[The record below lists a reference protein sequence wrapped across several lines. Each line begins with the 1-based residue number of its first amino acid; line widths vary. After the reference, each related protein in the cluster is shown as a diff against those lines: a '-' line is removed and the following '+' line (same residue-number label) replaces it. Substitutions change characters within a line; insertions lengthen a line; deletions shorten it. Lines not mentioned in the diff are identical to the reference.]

1 MNGIELLLVVIA
13 AIAVTA
19 FAQRR
24 GLQAPLVLVILGLA
38 VSFIPGLPRLEIE
51 PEVILSVV
59 LPPLLYS
66 TAIEFSFIN
75 FVRNLWPI
83 LGLGIALV
91 LITAF
96 VVAFVANQLTPQLT
110 WPAALVLGAVVA
122 PSDAVTAVAIG
133 RRLGLPKRVMTIL
146 TGESLINDAAALTMF
161 TITTVAVTGQTA
173 FIAQPVLFFS
183 YGVIVGIVVG
193 RLLALIVQLLQ
204 QRLDN
209 PGLETVLGLVLPFSC
224 YLAAE
229 QLHASGV
236 IAVVTAGFA
245 IGHNRARSGYAA
257 RIQETQVWRSVDVLL
272 EAFVFAYMGMQMK
285 FIFEEVTGAGHSLP
299 TVLVAALASLLA
311 VLVVRPAWVLINH
324 ARLAAQESLRRSRRR
339 RHPEREGQ
347 RLRRREELVR
357 RRTDEYNRRHPDHPR
372 ELPSG
377 APQRQPALLPFK
389 HDLVISWTGMR
400 GVVTLAAA
408 AGIPAT
414 AMRGAPF
421 PGRAEIQL
429 IAFVIAV
436 GTLLI
441 QGPTLPPL
449 IRKLDIRSDE
459 DAAYEAKQ
467 RQHAAEVTRQA
478 TTEVITKAMSRIDRV
493 QADGS
498 RDDLDPATLTALSEQ
513 LQRFQANREALQQE
527 ADEAER
533 ADLDQ
538 QRADRWRVISK
549 IRLEML
555 TAQRKAL
562 TAERDAFRLDDD
574 TYRELLEQLDY
585 DEAAVSARME
595 SRL

>member
-19 FAQRR
+19 VAQRR
-24 GLQAPLVLVILGLA
+24 NLQAPLVLVILGLA

-51 PEVILSVV
+51 PHIILSVV

-66 TAIEFSFIN
+66 TTIEFSFIN

-83 LGLGIALV
+83 LGLGIGLV
-91 LITAF
+91 LVTA
-96 VVAFVANQLTPQLT
+96 VAVGLVANQLTPQLN
-110 WPAALVLGAVVA
+110 WSAALVLGAVVA
-122 PSDAVTAVAIG
+122 PSDAVTAVAVG

-146 TGESLINDAAALTMF
+146 TGESLINDAAALTLF
-161 TITTVAVTGQTA
+161 TITTIAVTGQTA
-173 FIAQPVLFFS
+173 FIAQPVLFFG

-193 RLLALIVQLLQ
+193 RVLALIVQILQ

-257 RIQETQVWRSVDVLL
+257 RIQETQVWRSLDVLL

-285 FIFEEVTGAGHSLP
+285 FVFEEVTGAGHSLP
-299 TVLVAALASLLA
+299 TVLIAALASLLV
-311 VLVVRPAWVLINH
+311 VLAIRPACVLINH
-324 ARLAAQESLRRSRRR
+324 ARLAAQERVRRSRSDQHSQRYAQR
-339 RHPEREGQ
+339 QRH
-347 RLRRREELVR
+347 REELLKR
-357 RRTDEYNRRHPDHPR
+357 RIADYNRRHPDHPR
-372 ELPSG
+372 EVPTES
-377 APQRQPALLPFK
+377 PQQQPALLPFK

-408 AGIPAT
+408 AGVPAF
-414 AMRGAPF
+414 AAHGAPF

-429 IAFVIAV
+429 VAFVIAV

-441 QGPTLPPL
+441 QGPTLPVL
-449 IRKLDIRSDE
+449 IRKLDIHADE
-459 DAAYEAKQ
+459 DAEYEATQ
-467 RQHAAEVTRQA
+467 RKHAAEITRQA
-478 TTEVITKAMSRIDRV
+478 TTEVITKAMTRIDTVR
-493 QADGS
+493 ADGS
-498 RDDLDPATLTALSEQ
+498 RDDLDPATLRALSEQ
-513 LQRFQANREALQQE
+513 LQRFQANREALQVE
-527 ADEAER
+527 TEEAER
-533 ADLDQ
+533 AELDQ

-549 IRLEML
+549 IRIEML

-574 TYRELLEQLDY
+574 TYREMLEQLDY

>member
-13 AIAVTA
+13 AIGVTA

-24 GLQAPLVLVILGLA
+24 NLQAPLVLVVLGLA
-38 VSFIPGLPRLEIE
+38 VSFIPGLPRLEIQ
-51 PEVILSVV
+51 PEVILGVV

-66 TAIEFSFIN
+66 TAVEFSFIN

-83 LGLGIALV
+83 LGLGIGLV
-91 LITAF
+91 VITAF
-96 VVAFVANQLTPQLT
+96 AVGFTADQFTPQLT
-110 WPAALVLGAVVA
+110 WAAALVLGSVVA

-161 TITTVAVTGQTA
+161 TITTVAVTGETA
-173 FIAQPVLFFS
+173 FISQPELFFV
-183 YGVIVGIVVG
+183 YGVIVGILVG
-193 RLLALIVQLLQ
+193 RLLALIVQRLQ
-204 QRLDN
+204 RRLEN
-209 PGLETVLGLVLPFSC
+209 PGLETVLGLVLPFAC

-229 QLHASGV
+229 QVHASGV

-245 IGHNRARSGYAA
+245 IGHNRVRSGYAA
-257 RIQETQVWRSVDVLL
+257 RIQETQVWRSFDVLL

-285 FIFEEVTGAGHSLP
+285 FVFQEVTGTGHSLP
-299 TVLVAALASLLA
+299 TVLVAALVSLLV
-311 VLVVRPAWVLINH
+311 VLAIRPACVLINH
-324 ARLAAQESLRRSRRR
+324 ARLAVGQSLAEARRR
-339 RHPEREGQ
+339 RHPEREAEGQ
-347 RLRRREELVR
+347 LRRQRMLER
-357 RRTDEYNRRHPDHPR
+357 RIDEYNRRHPDHPR
-372 ELPSG
+372 DLSTGGP
-377 APQRQPALLPFK
+377 PRQPSLLPIT

-414 AMRGAPF
+414 VATGAPF

-429 IAFVIAV
+429 VAFVIAV

-441 QGPTLPPL
+441 QGLTLPPL
-449 IRKLDIRSDE
+449 IRGLDIHSDE
-459 DAAYEAKQ
+459 DAAYEAEQ
-467 RQHAAEVTRQA
+467 RKHAAEVTQRA
-478 TTEVITKAMSRIDRV
+478 TTEVITTAMSRIDNARSN
-493 QADGS
+493 GS
-498 RDDLDPATLTALSEQ
+498 RNDLDPAALSALSQQ

-527 ADEAER
+527 TEDAER
-533 ADLDQ
+533 ADIDQ
-538 QRADRWRVISK
+538 QRADRWRLVSK
-549 IRLEML
+549 LRLEML

-574 TYRELLEQLDY
+574 TYREMLEQLDY
-585 DEAAVSARME
+585 DEAAISVRME

>member
-24 GLQAPLVLVILGLA
+24 NLQPPLVLVVLGLA

-51 PEVILSVV
+51 PEVILGVV

-83 LGLGIALV
+83 LGLGVGLV
-91 LITAF
+91 VITAF
-96 VVAFVANQLTPQLT
+96 AVGFTADQLTPQLT
-110 WPAALVLGAVVA
+110 WAAALVLGAVVA

-161 TITTVAVTGQTA
+161 TITTVAVTGETA
-173 FIAQPVLFFS
+173 FIAQPELFFV

-193 RLLALIVQLLQ
+193 RLLASIVQRLQ
-204 QRLDN
+204 RRLEN
-209 PGLETVLGLVLPFSC
+209 PGLETVLGLVLPFAC

-257 RIQETQVWRSVDVLL
+257 RIQETQVWRSLDVLL
-272 EAFVFAYMGMQMK
+272 EAFVFAYMGLQMK
-285 FIFEEVTGAGHSLP
+285 FVFQEVTGAGHSLP
-299 TVLVAALASLLA
+299 TVLVSALVSLLV
-311 VLVVRPAWVLINH
+311 VLAIRPACVLLNH
-324 ARLAAQESLRRSRRR
+324 ARLAVQHSLADTRRR
-339 RHPEREGQ
+339 RHPEREAERQ
-347 RLRRREELVR
+347 RRRQQLLER
-357 RRTDEYNRRHPDHPR
+357 RVADYNRRHPDHPR
-372 ELPSG
+372 ELPAGGPPHQS
-377 APQRQPALLPFK
+377 PLLPLK

-414 AMRGAPF
+414 AAHDAPF

-429 IAFVIAV
+429 VAFVIAV

-441 QGPTLPPL
+441 QGLTLPPL

-467 RQHAAEVTRQA
+467 RKHAAEVTQQA
-478 TTEVITKAMSRIDRV
+478 TTEVIKKAMSRIDDVR
-493 QADGS
+493 ADDS
-498 RDDLDPATLTALSEQ
+498 RDDLDPATLTALSQQ
-513 LQRFQANREALQQE
+513 LRRFQANREALQQE
-527 ADEAER
+527 TEEAER

-538 QRADRWRVISK
+538 QRGDRWRLISK

-574 TYRELLEQLDY
+574 TYREMLEQLDY
-585 DEAAVSARME
+585 DEAAISGRME

>member
-13 AIAVTA
+13 AIGVTA

-24 GLQAPLVLVILGLA
+24 GLQAPLVLVVLGLA

-51 PEVILSVV
+51 PEIILGVV

-66 TAIEFSFIN
+66 TAVEFSFIN
-75 FVRNLWPI
+75 FMRNLWPI
-83 LGLGIALV
+83 LGLGIGLV

-96 VVAFVANQLTPQLT
+96 AVGLVANRLTPQLT
-110 WPAALVLGAVVA
+110 APAALVLGAVVA

-146 TGESLINDAAALTMF
+146 TGESLINDAAALTLF
-161 TITTVAVTGQTA
+161 TIAAVQVTGQGA
-173 FIAQPVLFFS
+173 FISQPVVFFG
-183 YGVIVGIVVG
+183 YGVVVGLIVGRV
-193 RLLALIVQLLQ
+193 LALIVQKLQ
-204 QRLDN
+204 QRLDS

-257 RIQETQVWRSVDVLL
+257 RIQETQVWRSLDVLL

-285 FIFEEVTGAGHSLP
+285 FVFQEVTGAGHSLP
-299 TVLVAALASLLA
+299 RVLVAALVSLLV
-311 VLVVRPAWVLINH
+311 VLAVRPACVLVNH
-324 ARLAAQESLRRSRRR
+324 LRLVGTDRLRQAGQRRR
-339 RHPEREGQ
+339 PDRDAERQQ
-347 RLRRREELVR
+347 RREAIMRRRI
-357 RRTDEYNRRHPDHPR
+357 DEYNRQHPDHPR
-372 ELPSG
+372 DIPSG
-377 APQRQPALLPFK
+377 GPERQPSLLPLK
-389 HDLVISWTGMR
+389 HDIVISWTGMR

-414 AMRGAPF
+414 AALGAPF

-441 QGPTLPPL
+441 QGTTLPPL
-449 IRKLDIRSDE
+449 IRKLDIRSED
-459 DAAYEAKQ
+459 DAAYEAEQ
-467 RQHAAEVTRQA
+467 RKHAAEITQKA
-478 TTEVITKAMSRIDRV
+478 TTEVITKAMTKIDNYRTG
-493 QADGS
+493 DSG
-498 RDDLDPATLTALSEQ
+498 DLDPEALAALSQQ
-513 LQRFQANREALQQE
+513 LQRFQANREALQAE
-527 ADEAER
+527 TEEAER
-533 ADLDQ
+533 ADADQ
-538 QRADRWRVISK
+538 QRADRWRAVSR

-574 TYRELLEQLDY
+574 TYREMLEQLDY
-585 DEAAVSARME
+585 DEAAISARMD

>member
-19 FAQRR
+19 VAQRR
-24 GLQAPLVLVILGLA
+24 NLQAPLVLVVLGLA

-51 PEVILSVV
+51 PEVILGVV

-83 LGLGIALV
+83 LGLGIGMV
-91 LITAF
+91 LITA
-96 VVAFVANQLTPQLT
+96 VAVGLTASRLTPQLT
-110 WPAALVLGAVVA
+110 LAAALVLGAVVA
-122 PSDAVTAVAIG
+122 PSDAVTAVAVG

-161 TITTVAVTGQTA
+161 TITTVAVTGETA
-173 FIAQPVLFFS
+173 FITQPVLFFG
-183 YGVIVGIVVG
+183 YGVIVGIAVG
-193 RLLALIVQLLQ
+193 RLLALIVQKIQ
-204 QRLDN
+204 QRLEN
-209 PGLETVLGLVLPFSC
+209 PGLETVLGLVLPFAC

-245 IGHNRARSGYAA
+245 IGHNRARGGYAT
-257 RIQETQVWRSVDVLL
+257 RIQETQVWRSLDVLL

-285 FIFEEVTGAGHSLP
+285 FVFQEVTDEGHSLS
-299 TVLVAALASLLA
+299 TVLVAALACL
-311 VLVVRPAWVLINH
+311 LVVLAIRPAGVFVNH
-324 ARLAAQESLRRSRRR
+324 LRLVGQHTLAAARRG
-339 RHPEREGQ
+339 RHPERHAAGQ
-347 RLRRREELVR
+347 RRREQVMQR
-357 RRTDEYNRRHPDHPR
+357 RIEAYNRRHPDHPR
-372 ELPSG
+372 DLPSPD
-377 APQRQPALLPFK
+377 APHQRPLLPIR
-389 HDLVISWTGMR
+389 HDAVISWTGMR

-414 AMRGAPF
+414 AAGGVPF

-429 IAFVIAV
+429 IAFVIAI

-441 QGPTLPPL
+441 QGLTLPPL
-449 IRKLDIRSDE
+449 IRRLDIHSEE
-459 DAAYEAKQ
+459 DAAYEAQQ
-467 RQHAAEVTRQA
+467 RKRATEITQQA
-478 TTEVITKAMSRIDRV
+478 TTAVITQAISRVDDARSNG
-493 QADGS
+493 A
-498 RDDLDPATLTALSEQ
+498 RNDLDPATLTALSQQ
-513 LQRFQANREALQQE
+513 LRRFQADREAMQQE
-527 ADEAER
+527 TDDAEQ

-538 QRADRWRVISK
+538 QRADRWRLISRL
-549 IRLEML
+549 RLEML

-574 TYRELLEQLDY
+574 TYREMLEQLDY
-585 DEAAVSARME
+585 DEAAISARMD